1 MSKLFDTLE
10 KIQEQEAPSPQVEHA
25 ARPRSAKKSGRYF
38 PFLVGVT
45 VIVAIVVAGKYL
57 PVIKKNI
64 SRQTVQVQESNP
76 ASTAVPS
83 SQISPAASQVPQ
95 QENLSGL
102 DQVVYLNNQA
112 VALVEKGDAWSALYY
127 FDKASKLGPQQPEP
141 LINMAVILMQMD
153 LGFPAGRLFKQ
164 AYQLA
169 PDNDQLLEAIELA
182 IADQVL
188 PPDFFETIPVP
199 GIDGK

>member
-10 KIQEQEAPSPQVEHA
+10 KIQEQEAPSPQVEHT

-57 PVIKKNI
+57 PAIKKNL
-64 SRQTVQVQESNP
+64 SRQTVQVQGSKP
-76 ASTAVPS
+76 ATTAAQN
-83 SQISPAASQVPQ
+83 SQISPAASHVPD
-95 QENLSGL
+95 QENLSGP
-102 DQVVYLNNQA
+102 DQVAYLNNQA

-169 PDNDQLLEAIELA
+169 PGNDQLLEAIELA

-199 GIDGK
+199 GMDGK